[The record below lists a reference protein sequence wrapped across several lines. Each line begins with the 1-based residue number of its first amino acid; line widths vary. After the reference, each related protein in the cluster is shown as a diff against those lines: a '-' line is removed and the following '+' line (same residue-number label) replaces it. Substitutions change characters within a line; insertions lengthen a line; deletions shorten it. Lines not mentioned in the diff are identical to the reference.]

1 MLRKL
6 FVLGWLYGM
15 KERVSAHF
23 RFSFFFLEEQIAVN
37 GLMDGL
43 VIDVIRKGVPP
54 FQSPPLVWKK
64 DDFYAGIRGRLH
76 VDGR

>member
-1 MLRKL
+1 M
-6 FVLGWLYGM
+6 LGWLYGM

-43 VIDVIRKGVPP
+43 VIDVIREGVPP
-54 FQSPPLVWKK
+54 FQSPHLVWKRMISMRVSA
-64 DDFYAGIRGRLH
+64 DACMLMGDEA
-76 VDGR
+76 